1 MGIICFNRHSPTLV
15 SVMILI
21 KMEKIRVMN
30 RQLEVINP
38 LQIKN
43 IKNHRSGNRRVQG
56 LINRM
61 EIKVELV
68 INFLINLVPQI
79 SLQTI
84 TYQHNHNLGA
94 NHRFCSKMWSIQ
106 KVGSKVAIYPFIAK
120 IRYLIAHLL
129 ADLNHLDWTL
139 KQWIMIQ
146 EKIQDLRLIIM
157 SIAQLAR
164 SQQMRNSNPPLI
176 AHSKISNSNQ
186 ISRHQKMLK
195 LIRSKRRRSLHLI

>member
-1 MGIICFNRHSPTLV
+1 MVEGLPMGIICFNRHSPTLV

-94 NHRFCSKMWSIQ
+94 NHRFCSKM
-106 KVGSKVAIYPFIAK
+106 
-120 IRYLIAHLL
+120 
-129 ADLNHLDWTL
+129 
-139 KQWIMIQ
+139 
-146 EKIQDLRLIIM
+146 
-157 SIAQLAR
+157 
-164 SQQMRNSNPPLI
+164 
-176 AHSKISNSNQ
+176 
-186 ISRHQKMLK
+186 
-195 LIRSKRRRSLHLI
+195 